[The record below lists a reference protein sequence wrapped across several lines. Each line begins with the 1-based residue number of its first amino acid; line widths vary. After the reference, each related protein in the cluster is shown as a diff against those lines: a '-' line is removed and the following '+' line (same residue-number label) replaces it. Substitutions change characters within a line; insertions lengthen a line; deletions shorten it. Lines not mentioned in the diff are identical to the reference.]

1 MRRRNDEA
9 AGRSRQN
16 GDGMKIHGV
25 YVLSRRSIARMLA
38 AITAA
43 LMMLCGAATAQAEA
57 TVRRIHDVAGAL
69 LSLDRQMVGRL
80 ARTVIPDF
88 MYLEYKSLYLELRP
102 SGAAWRSRGTRDPT
116 EAAVAQATAQGRRY
130 ATRKTLTIAQ
140 AAAITGLGRSTI
152 KRLDKDPGNTNYPG
166 RNATAKILAAWAQL
180 RREGKIAVR
189 AVRAANRP
197 ALGHIR
203 S

>member
-1 MRRRNDEA
+1 MIKAIAAAFAALCVSASTLGDMTL
-9 AGRSRQN
+9 AGRYAN
-16 GDGMKIHGV
+16 
-25 YVLSRRSIARMLA
+25 A
-38 AITAA
+38 AQS
-43 LMMLCGAATAQAEA
+43 LMPLKC
-57 TVRRIHDVAGAL
+57 
-69 LSLDRQMVGRL
+69 SLKRDA
-80 ARTVIPDF
+80 ARTVVPD
-88 MYLEYKSLYLELRP
+88 LLYLEGKALYLK
-102 SGAAWRSRGTRDPT
+102 ARSSVAVTKRGPP
-116 EAAVAQATAQGRRY
+116 ATAAQGRRY

-197 ALGHIR
+197 ALGLIR